1 MREYDIT
8 LFGATGF
15 TGILT
20 AEYLASRRA
29 KEDFSL
35 AIAGRNKGRLL
46 GLKYELEKKYIG
58 SEINILL
65 ADVDEEPS
73 IRKMAEATKVL
84 ISTVGPYLLYGET
97 VVRACVVSGTHY
109 LDLTGEGSF
118 VEQMELKYHKS
129 AIESEAKIINCCGY
143 DSIPADFGTYFTI
156 KNLPTTELKEV
167 ECFISVSSKDFTSAF
182 SSISGGT
189 WHSALGFMNLHEI
202 ERQRDMYAKILIKSR
217 PREITVL
224 PTEFRFREASK
235 SFGIPLPV
243 VDIEVVLRSALQ
255 LEEYGPAFSYGH
267 FLSIQGL
274 PKFLGSL
281 LGFSLFLGASQIPPI
296 KDLLYLL
303 KKNGDGPNEEIR
315 STNNFHHSFIGKSGS
330 KTVQV
335 SVTGGDP
342 GYGATSK
349 MLGEAAI
356 CILNDPIP
364 ERYGVITPVVAMG
377 DFLLERL
384 QKNADMK
391 FKVL

>member
-15 TGILT
+15 TGVLT
-20 AEYLASRRA
+20 ADYLASKRTN
-29 KEDFSL
+29 EDFSL
-35 AIAGRNKGRLL
+35 ALAGRNKGKLL
-46 GLKYELEKKYIG
+46 GLKYELEKKYKG
-58 SEINILL
+58 SEIDIFL

-84 ISTVGPYLLYGET
+84 VSTVGPYLLYGET

-118 VEQMELKYHKS
+118 VEQMEQKYHKR
-129 AIESEAKIINCCGY
+129 ALESESKIINCCGY

-156 KNLPTTELKEV
+156 KHLPTTELKEV
-167 ECFISVSSKDFTSAF
+167 ECFVSATSKDLSSAF
-182 SSISGGT
+182 SSVSSGT
-189 WHSALGFMNLHEI
+189 WNSALGFLNLQEI
-202 ERQRDMYAKILIKSR
+202 ERQRDMYAKILLKSR
-217 PREITVL
+217 PREITIL
-224 PTEFRFREASK
+224 PTEFRFREDSK

-243 VDIEVVLRSALQ
+243 VDIEVVLRSALMMK
-255 LEEYGPAFSYGH
+255 EYGPAFSYGH
-267 FLSIQGL
+267 FLSIQGI

-281 LGFSLFLGASQIPPI
+281 LGFSFFFGATMVPPI

-303 KKNGDGPNEEIR
+303 KKNGEGPNESIR
-315 STNNFHHSFIGKSGS
+315 STNKFLHSFIGKSGS
-330 KTVQV
+330 KTVKV

-356 CILNDPIP
+356 CVLNDPIP
-364 ERYGVITPVVAMG
+364 EKYGVITPVIAMG

-384 QKNADMK
+384 QKNADII
-391 FKVL
+391 FTLE